1 MSQETLKTFYQYLIP
16 QHGVSRVMGKLAASE
31 TTWIKNS
38 FINWFA
44 NKYGVDMS
52 EAVIE
57 DTTAY
62 RNFNEFFTRA
72 LKDGVRPLATN
83 CDLICPVDGE
93 VSQLGRITGDDIF
106 QAKGQ
111 KFGLE
116 KLIGNEDL
124 AKPYH
129 NGDFAT
135 LYLSP
140 KDYHRIHCPID
151 AKLTAMTYVPGQLFS
166 VNHIT
171 ARTIPGLFARNERL
185 VVHLDTEL
193 GPLAMT
199 LVGAIIV
206 ASIETVWSGLITP
219 PRGPATRTWT
229 YENSDISFKAG
240 EEMARFKLGSTV
252 IITAPEGCLEWF
264 ANLESG
270 SPLRLGQAL
279 ANRQTKA
286 Q

>member
-1 MSQETLKTFYQYLIP
+1 MNQEALKTFYQYLIP
-16 QHGVSRVMGKLAASE
+16 QHGVSRLVGKLAASKKS
-31 TTWIKNS
+31 WIKNP

-44 NKYGVDMS
+44 NKYQVDLS
-52 EAVIE
+52 EAIIE
-57 DTTAY
+57 DPRKY
-62 RNFNEFFTRA
+62 KNFNDFFTRA
-72 LKDGVRPLATN
+72 LKEGARPMADD

-93 VSQLGRITGDDIF
+93 VSQLGQIKGDDIF

-116 KLIGNEDL
+116 KLIGDPEL
-124 AKPYH
+124 AKPYV

-185 VVHLDTEL
+185 VVHLDTAL
-193 GPLAMT
+193 GPLALT
-199 LVGAIIV
+199 FVGAIIV

-219 PRGPATRTWT
+219 PRGPSIRTWT
-229 YENSDISFKAG
+229 YKDGEIQFKAG
-240 EEMARFKLGSTV
+240 EEMARFRLGSTV
-252 IITAPEGCLEWF
+252 IVTAPEGMLKWHED
-264 ANLESG
+264 LQSG
-270 SPLRLGQAL
+270 SGLRLGQAL
-279 ANRQTKA
+279 AYKQSK
-286 Q
+286 